1 MCNGLIQSEWQNTL
15 TLFSLPQKALFDGCH
30 NMMQPSTTADV
41 KSERDITSLSDFC
54 AACCMFCPI
63 ADQEYHLEKR
73 KSVSVMHVPDVWD
86 FLMELLIG

>member
-1 MCNGLIQSEWQNTL
+1 
-15 TLFSLPQKALFDGCH
+15 
-30 NMMQPSTTADV
+30 MMQPSHDSCYGAIV
-41 KSERDITSLSDFC
+41 KSEIDITSLLDFCDFC

-86 FLMELLIG
+86 FLMGLLIDGADNSNN